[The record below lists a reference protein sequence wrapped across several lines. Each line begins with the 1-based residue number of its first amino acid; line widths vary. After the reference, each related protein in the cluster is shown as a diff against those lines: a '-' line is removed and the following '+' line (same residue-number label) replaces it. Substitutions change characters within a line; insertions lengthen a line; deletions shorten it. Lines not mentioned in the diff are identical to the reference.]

1 MSPQALRCSGFARS
15 EDLDPV
21 GSAGSYRGVV
31 LVEIP
36 LPWPGEITEHPALA
50 PAAPALEEANVR
62 LQGLVPYGHSPPD
75 RRRLVSFS
83 RPAGPFDRYEG
94 RAWTVSDYQ
103 VAEAVA
109 ALAASGGSGGTGG
122 LEGDGTDA
130 GRHVLVCTHGRR
142 DACCGTLGTR
152 LAQSLP
158 GLGAGVHVWRT
169 SHTGGHRFAPTALLL
184 PEGTMWAYLDLDRL
198 VGISDRTLDIDEAVR
213 LYRGC
218 TGLDGPEV
226 QAADREGLRAM
237 GWSWLGHRRGGPA
250 RARSRLRQAARGGPQ
265 VGPRAPGQRLRRRL
279 RADTNPLAYLWN
291 LVRWRE
297 DFLPGA
303 PPDIALVP
311 GAWTETAGELSFAA
325 LGDNGSG
332 RRHAMAVA
340 RQMAQTYERSP
351 YGVVLLAG
359 DVCYYG
365 HIDDRYDAVFTRPYR
380 PLIDA
385 GVAWEL
391 AVGNHDVEGGDGD
404 RSAHRHGRGSTDEI
418 AAELAHFGKD
428 RSYSAP
434 RHGPVEVFVVD
445 SGMVLAGGPAA
456 ERHLAWL
463 AESLAASN
471 APWKVALMHH
481 PPYSSGRHGSSL
493 PLRRAIEPVLAE
505 GGVRLAFAGHDHHYE
520 RTAPQRGVV
529 HVVSGGGCKLTL
541 TGRSAFTAV
550 AESVLHFVHVAVRG
564 DTFEARAIAPGGR
577 VVDRFTLRRG

>member
-94 RAWTVSDYQ
+94 RAWTVSDDQ

-237 GWSWLGHRRGGPA
+237 GWSWLDHRR
-250 RARSRLRQAARGGPQ
+250 RG
-265 VGPRAPGQRLRRRL
+265 
-279 RADTNPLAYLWN
+279 
-291 LVRWRE
+291 E
-297 DFLPGA
+297 
-303 PPDIALVP
+303 
-311 GAWTETAGELSFAA
+311 
-325 LGDNGSG
+325 
-332 RRHAMAVA
+332 
-340 RQMAQTYERSP
+340 
-351 YGVVLLAG
+351 VL
-359 DVCYYG
+359 
-365 HIDDRYDAVFTRPYR
+365 
-380 PLIDA
+380 
-385 GVAWEL
+385 E
-391 AVGNHDVEGGDGD
+391 
-404 RSAHRHGRGSTDEI
+404 S
-418 AAELAHFGKD
+418 
-428 RSYSAP
+428 
-434 RHGPVEVFVVD
+434 
-445 SGMVLAGGPAA
+445 AGGLTRVRLDA
-456 ERHLAWL
+456 EV
-463 AESLAASN
+463 
-471 APWKVALMHH
+471 PD
-481 PPYSSGRHGSSL
+481 GR
-493 PLRRAIEPVLAE
+493 
-505 GGVRLAFAGHDHHYE
+505 RLAFEATVEVVRLVPVPDCGKPPE
-520 RTAPQRGVV
+520 EAPKSAPELR
-529 HVVSGGGCKLTL
+529 VSGF
-541 TGRSAFTAV
+541 AA
-550 AESVLHFVHVAVRG
+550 A
-564 DTFEARAIAPGGR
+564 
-577 VVDRFTLRRG
+577 